1 MTRFLSFAIVILIVF
16 TTATGVLAQAEAAW
30 KAPLR
35 AQLERIEAEGS
46 PEVIK
51 QTLPI
56 IERIAL
62 GNPDA
67 WIPNYYAARLSLLE
81 HYMAGEEGCKP
92 CVEKVDSYLTV
103 AEKAENNS
111 EVMTMRASY
120 YQTMLGL
127 YPMRAPYYA
136 PKASSR
142 LEQAIEAD
150 PTNPRAHSLLGQN
163 YYYTPAMFGGGPE
176 KAAPHLETA
185 VKLFDAEAAQTD
197 RDFFLPTWGA
207 ERAKKMHGKAVA
219 EAN

>member
-1 MTRFLSFAIVILIVF
+1 MTRFLSFVFASLLVI
-16 TTATGVLAQAEAAW
+16 TTATNVLAQAAW
-30 KAPLR
+30 EAPLW
-35 AQLERIEAEGS
+35 AQLERIEAGNG

-51 QTLPI
+51 EAAPI

-62 GNPDA
+62 ANPDA
-67 WIPNYYAARLSLLE
+67 WIPNYYAARISLIS
-81 HYMAGEEGCKP
+81 HYIAGAEGCTS
-92 CVEKVDSYLTV
+92 CVEKVDNYLTI
-103 AEKAENNS
+103 AEKANNNS
-111 EVMTMRASY
+111 EVLTMRASY
-120 YQTMLGL
+120 YQTMLSI

-163 YYYTPAMFGGGPE
+163 YYYTPAMFGGGPR
-176 KAAPHLETA
+176 KAAPYLETA
-185 VKLFDAEAAQTD
+185 VELFDAEAAQTD

-207 ERAKKMHGKAVA
+207 ERAKKMLGKAVA

>member
-1 MTRFLSFAIVILIVF
+1 MTRLLSFAIATFAFF
-16 TTATGVLAQAEAAW
+16 TISTSVLAQAAW
-30 KAPLR
+30 EAPLR

-51 QTLPI
+51 QAAPI

-67 WIPNYYAARLSLLE
+67 WIPNYYAARVALIE
-81 HYMAGEEGCKP
+81 HYVAGEDGCIP
-92 CVEKVDSYLTV
+92 CIEKVDQYLTI
-103 AEKAENNS
+103 AEKADNNS

-120 YQTMLGL
+120 YQTMLSI

-136 PKASSR
+136 PKASNR

-163 YYYTPAMFGGGPE
+163 YYYTPAMFGGGPA
-176 KAAPHLETA
+176 KAAPHLEKA
-185 VKLFDAEAAQTD
+185 VELYEAEALLTD
-197 RDFFLPTWGA
+197 RNYFLPTWGSD
-207 ERAKKMHGKAVA
+207 RAKAMHGKAIA